1 MLQPRLR
8 IREGEGRET
17 VSLPT
22 GYFTQRSLTNQ
33 PFWNLVTRHGDID
46 ICFEPGGFAGGYEQ
60 LRPQAT
66 VTKVAGTS
74 VALPVASLAD
84 VEHSKRTVDR
94 QKDRDYFE
102 AFGAA
107 TAPRTSAELE
117 EVQRLRGACYPQTP
131 RPGGP
136 GGAQSERPAGGASPL
151 RYLHVGPWA
160 GSCALRPPD
169 ASRVVNTPVQRGFRD
184 TVVVYPGSGT
194 LWDA

>member
-1 MLQPRLR
+1 MPLTSVLQGQDGSCGPMGQRVGTAAVTRRRLR

-33 PFWNLVTRHGDID
+33 PFWNL
-46 ICFEPGGFAGGYEQ
+46 
-60 LRPQAT
+60 
-66 VTKVAGTS
+66 
-74 VALPVASLAD
+74 
-84 VEHSKRTVDR
+84 KRTVDR

-136 GGAQSERPAGGASPL
+136 GGAQSERPAG
-151 RYLHVGPWA
+151 R
-160 GSCALRPPD
+160 R
-169 ASRVVNTPVQRGFRD
+169 
-184 TVVVYPGSGT
+184 
-194 LWDA
+194 